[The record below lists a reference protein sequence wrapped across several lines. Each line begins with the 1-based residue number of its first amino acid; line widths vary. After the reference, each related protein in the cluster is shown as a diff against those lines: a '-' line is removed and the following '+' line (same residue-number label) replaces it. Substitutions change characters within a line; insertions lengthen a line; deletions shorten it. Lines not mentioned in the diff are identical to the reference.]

1 MLAGQIAEARIR
13 SPVAIDVP
21 NLRIVLYPDPSLRV
35 RAKDVASVTDEVRTV
50 AEKMI
55 TLMFEADGIGL
66 AAPQVGIPW
75 RLFVCHV
82 PVNEERSV
90 EAASATAK
98 PEVYINPVIT
108 ELRGELIWYEEG
120 CLSLPDIRGDVARPE
135 TVTITALGLDGE
147 RFTKTGTGLL
157 ARCWQH
163 EVDHL
168 DGVLIIDRMSQISRL
183 KNRSAVRRME
193 RG

>member
-66 AAPQVGIPW
+66 K
-75 RLFVCHV
+75 L
-82 PVNEERSV
+82 
-90 EAASATAK
+90 T
-98 PEVYINPVIT
+98 T
-108 ELRGELIWYEEG
+108 EISG
-120 CLSLPDIRGDVARPE
+120 
-135 TVTITALGLDGE
+135 VT
-147 RFTKTGTGLL
+147 RLL
-157 ARCWQH
+157 AAVRQTAQRH
-163 EVDHL
+163 DVQVDVRGSAS
-168 DGVLIIDRMSQISRL
+168 GVLYAGLAGGTDSRQVAAVVEDLRAAATPGAGSVVVLTAPAQVREALDMWGPVPGLHLMRRL
-183 KNRSAVRRME
+183 KDELDPEHRLSPGRYV
-193 RG
+193 GGI